1 MSLEQQIALV
11 RHVGPG
17 EGSRVWTFLGDRY
30 TVKASAAETGGR
42 LGLMEAIVAPESG
55 PPLHIHENE
64 HEVFYLLDGQLEME
78 ANDTVFVAD
87 AGSFIFVPR
96 EVPHRF
102 KNISNTPTRLLFL
115 FFPGGF
121 EQFFLDIGN
130 PVIEGQEKPSA
141 VQYEPDVMRVAPN
154 TGCAPCDVLL
164 AGLARGA
171 GSRCGTAPKT

>member
-1 MSLEQQIALV
+1 VAGAELAHRGRVRIGAHLV
-11 RHVGPG
+11 
-17 EGSRVWTFLGDRY
+17 GDD
-30 TVKASAAETGGR
+30 AD
-42 LGLMEAIVAPESG
+42 
-55 PPLHIHENE
+55 
-64 HEVFYLLDGQLEME
+64 LLDGQLEME

-96 EVPHRF
+96 EAPHRF

-141 VQYEPDVMRVAPN
+141 VQYEPDVMRVAAEY
-154 TGCAPCDVLL
+154 GMRAV
-164 AGLARGA
+164 
-171 GSRCGTAPKT
+171 